1 MRLILHLT
9 TENLHQQ
16 SIPVNYQYPLS
27 AWIYHTIAE
36 GNHEFARFLHD
47 TGFTGANKSYKLFT
61 FSQLQFPTRGFKVEG
76 DRMKILAGEC
86 RLVISFMVPQI
97 MEHFI
102 TGLFKGQAFSLGDTI
117 SRAYLK
123 VAAVEALP
131 TPVFSSFMKMK
142 TISPVVVSLQE
153 NGCKTATYIEPTHAE
168 YSRLLADNLIN
179 KYAAAVQ
186 AGLILPHAPD
196 KEADT
201 ELIVK
206 VLNTPR
212 SRLIL
217 IKAGTP
223 AETRIKGYTFD
234 FEISAPVEL
243 IKTAFYAGLGEKNA
257 LGMGCL
263 EVM

>member
-1 MRLILHLT
+1 MRLLLHLT

-47 TGFTGANKSYKLFT
+47 TGFPGANKSYKLFT
-61 FSQLQFPTRGFKVEG
+61 FSQLQFPPKGFKVEG
-76 DRMKILAGEC
+76 DRLKLLAGEC
-86 RLVISFMVPQI
+86 KLVLSFMVPEI

-102 TGLFKGQAFSLGDTI
+102 TGLFKGQSFSLGDTI

-131 TPVFSSFMKMK
+131 SPAVSSFMKMK
-142 TISPVVVSLQE
+142 TISPVLVSMQE
-153 NGCKTATYIEPTHAE
+153 NGCKTASYLEPGHAE
-168 YSRLLADNLIN
+168 YNRLLADNLIH
-179 KYAAAVQ
+179 KYTAAIQ
-186 AGLILPHAPD
+186 AGLIFPQVPNQED
-196 KEADT
+196 EN
-201 ELIVK
+201 ELRIK

-212 SRLIL
+212 SWLIL
-217 IKAGTP
+217 VKAGTSSQ
-223 AETRIKGYTFD
+223 TKIKGYTFD
-234 FEISAPVEL
+234 FEINAPVEL
-243 IKTAFYAGLGEKNA
+243 LKTAYYAGLGEKNA

-263 EVM
+263 EMI